1 MTSGVFHSYLLSDIY
16 IPRAERQRRTIDPR
30 HIEALADSLRRNGL
44 IHPVVVTREGQ
55 LVAGECRTLAARSIG
70 WSHISVQ
77 FQDELDEET
86 LLSIELEENIKRKD
100 IEWQERTAAI
110 HKIHNLR
117 LAANPDWT
125 HADTAS
131 SIGLSRNRVTE
142 HLTVAGRMDD
152 PDIGKA
158 DSFVK
163 ALTRATNKADREFA
177 DSIHMG
183 RGPTHTHQSPVL
195 SADFN
200 DWALSYTGIKF
211 NLIHCDFPYG
221 INAHQHKGQNSRL
234 QADYDDGEEVYWQ
247 LIKTLGATID
257 NFCSPSAH
265 MVFWFSPKT
274 YCATQ
279 QALAQI
285 EGFVFD
291 PYPLIWI
298 RGNGDAPNSGIAPV
312 PYKRPRL
319 VYDMAFFGTRGD
331 RTIVRAKANAFVAPP
346 EREYH
351 PHEKSEAA
359 LRHWFEMCVD
369 TNTRLFDPT
378 CGSGSALRAAFSL
391 GASSVLGLELNE
403 EYAKDARNAL
413 VGTRSG
419 DLRYA

>member
-16 IPRAERQRRTIDPR
+16 IPRSERQRRTIDSK
-30 HIEALADSLRRNGL
+30 HIESLADSLRRNGL
-44 IHPVVVTREGQ
+44 IHPVVITREGQ

-86 LLSIELEENIKRKD
+86 LVSIELEENIKRKD

-110 HKIHNLR
+110 NKLHNMR
-117 LAANPDWT
+117 LAKNPEWT

-142 HLTVAGRMDD
+142 HLTVASRMDD

-163 ALTRATNKADREFA
+163 ALTRANNKNEREVI

-183 RGPTHTHQSPVL
+183 RTPTHTHLSPVQVT
-195 SADFN
+195 DFIA
-200 DWALSYTGIKF
+200 WAPTYSGTKF

-221 INAHQHKGQNSRL
+221 IDAHKHKGQNSRL
-234 QADYDDGEEVYWQ
+234 QADYDDDEETYWRLVRT
-247 LIKTLGATID
+247 LIGTLD

-265 MVFWFSPKT
+265 MIFWFSPKT
-274 YCATQ
+274 YSVTQ
-279 QALAQI
+279 EALKQLDD
-285 EGFVFD
+285 FVFD

-298 RGNGDAPNSGIAPV
+298 RGDGDTPNSGIAPV

-319 VYDMAFFGTRGD
+319 IYEMAFFGTRGD
-331 RTIVRAKANAFVAPP
+331 RTIIHTKANAFVAPP
-346 EREYH
+346 LREYH

-369 TNTRLFDPT
+369 GNTRLFDPT
-378 CGSGSALRAAFSL
+378 CGSGSALRAALSL

-403 EYAKDARNAL
+403 EYAKDARIAL
-413 VGTRSG
+413 GTSSG